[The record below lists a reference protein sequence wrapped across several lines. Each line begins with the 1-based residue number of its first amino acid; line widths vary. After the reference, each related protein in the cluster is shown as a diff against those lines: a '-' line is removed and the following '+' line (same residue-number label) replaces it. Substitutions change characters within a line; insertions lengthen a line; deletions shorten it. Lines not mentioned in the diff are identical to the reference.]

1 MKATRAFMGLGLAL
15 SAACAEGVEGTSS
28 TFNPSM
34 PTTATI
40 SGGVSGSEPGTD
52 GSVTGTGSDDGGGGG
67 VTGSPT
73 APMSSDSAPMTS
85 GSEPICGD
93 GMLGVGEECDG
104 SDLAGKTCESFGWE
118 AGTLACN
125 PDCTFFADAC
135 YRCGDGVK
143 DMAEAC
149 DGADLD
155 GRTCATEGFGGGAL
169 KCRVDCK
176 GVDTSGCTPLATC
189 GNGQKEGSE
198 QCDGAQLG
206 GQTCTG
212 LGFDQGTLAC
222 TGSCT
227 LDTSG
232 CMALDCAGQGEV
244 CLFDQNNLQSNCCPP
259 GVKGNVLGICD
270 LLVCL

>member
-1 MKATRAFMGLGLAL
+1 MRTTYPIACLGLVLAV
-15 SAACAEGVEGTSS
+15 ACAEGVEGTSG
-28 TFNPSM
+28 TFNPGM

-40 SGGVSGSEPGTD
+40 SGGTSGQGSGATED
-52 GSVTGTGSDDGGGGG
+52 GVTGTGTGDDGGATSSTPSSTTSGGG
-67 VTGSPT
+67 
-73 APMSSDSAPMTS
+73 PMTS
-85 GSEPICGD
+85 RGEPICGD
-93 GMLGVGEECDG
+93 GVHDVGEECDG
-104 SDLAGKTCESFGWE
+104 ADLAGKTCQSFGWE
-118 AGTLACN
+118 AGALACN

-135 YRCGDGVK
+135 FRCGDGVK

-149 DGADLD
+149 DGADLG
-155 GRTCATEGFGGGAL
+155 GRTCVSEGFGGGTL

-189 GNGQKEGSE
+189 GNGVKEGSE

-212 LGFDQGTLAC
+212 LGFDGGTLAC

-227 LDTSG
+227 LDSSG
-232 CMALDCAGQGEV
+232 CTVLECAGQGEI
-244 CLFDQNNLQSNCCPP
+244 CLFDENNLMSNCCPA

-270 LLVCL
+270 LIVCL